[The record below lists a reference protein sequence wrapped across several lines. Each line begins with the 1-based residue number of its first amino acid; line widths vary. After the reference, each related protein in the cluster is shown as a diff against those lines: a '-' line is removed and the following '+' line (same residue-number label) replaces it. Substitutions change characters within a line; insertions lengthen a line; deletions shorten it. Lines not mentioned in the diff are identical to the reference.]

1 VCVIIAI
8 VFFLA
13 LYYKLKFLKRK
24 EEIAYNPP
32 PSNEIFELV
41 SRVKYPQQP
50 EMHTEQEAKPYTV
63 FSVKDPDLETNP
75 SPDNLIKNRRDITAS
90 LQALARKYSLSEITL
105 ATDDGL
111 VFASSAGR
119 DVEADAA
126 KFSQFR
132 GRESPPDDPD
142 VTLFGLNHK
151 GSHLIGIIRTE
162 NEIPRDRKKE
172 IGEDTKGILQ
182 WWL

>member
-1 VCVIIAI
+1 VCVILAI
-8 VFFLA
+8 IFFLA
-13 LYYKLKFLKRK
+13 LYHTLKFLKRK
-24 EEIAYNPP
+24 DEITYNPP
-32 PSNEIFELV
+32 QSDEIFELV

-50 EMHTEQEAKPYTV
+50 EMHTDQEAKPHTF
-63 FSVKDPDLETNP
+63 FSVKDPDLETKT
-75 SPDNLIKNRRDITAS
+75 SPIDLIKNRQDITAS
-90 LQALARKYSLSEITL
+90 LQALARKYSLSEITI

-126 KFSQFR
+126 KFSQIR

-142 VTLFGLNHK
+142 VTLFELNHK

-162 NEIPRDRKKE
+162 NELPQNWKKE
-172 IGEDTKGILQ
+172 IGGDTKGILQ